1 MDAPTLSLIVPLHNE
16 LPNLPRLLDACIA
29 VLERTGESWEILLI
43 DDGSDDGSWVFVQQ
57 VMAADERVRGLRHPQ
72 RLGKTLAYATGFRA
86 ARGRYLFTLDADLQ
100 EEPSAIHAMLQQLRH
115 EADMVV
121 GWRKVRR
128 DAPLKVLASKVFNA
142 VLRWGLRLP
151 LHDANCGLQRH
162 ATRGGRRP
170 ATLPGARLP
179 PLPPSHRASVGVSS
193 GGGGGCAPPTRLRA
207 FPLRAG
213 ALRSDAAGFVEGAA
227 TIAKARLIQGKL

>member
-86 ARGRYLFTLDADLQ
+86 AQGRYLFTLDADLQ

-151 LHDANCGLQRH
+151 LHDANCGFKGMRRRWQTPCYPTWSATSTATCLSSRIGWGFEWRRWWSRTAH
-162 ATRGGRRP
+162 ASMGVPTTGYS
-170 ATLPGARLP
+170 AMGARCTIYGRCCDDCE
-179 PLPPSHRASVGVSS
+179 S
-193 GGGGGCAPPTRLRA
+193 
-207 FPLRAG
+207 
-213 ALRSDAAGFVEGAA
+213 A
-227 TIAKARLIQGKL
+227 TIIG

>member
-16 LPNLPRLLDACIA
+16 APNLPRLLEACVA

-86 ARGRYLFTLDADLQ
+86 AQGHYLFTIDADLQ
-100 EEPSAIHAMLQQLRH
+100 EDPSAIPAMLALLRQGV
-115 EADMVV
+115 DMVV

-128 DAPLKVLASKVFNA
+128 DSPLKVLASWVFNA

-151 LHDANCGLQRH
+151 LHDANCGFKGMRRAVADALLPYLERDFHRYLPLIAHRLGFRVAEVVVAHRPRLYGRSHYGLQRY
-162 ATRGGRRP
+162 GRALHDLWAVLR
-170 ATLPGARLP
+170 
-179 PLPPSHRASVGVSS
+179 
-193 GGGGGCAPPTRLRA
+193 RLRK
-207 FPLRAG
+207 RNHH
-213 ALRSDAAGFVEGAA
+213 RVNS
-227 TIAKARLIQGKL
+227 